1 MDKCHTRSVSG
12 CEHLS
17 SQATLTCFRMK
28 FLKEGTSMCNYFLQ
42 VFIECLLCV
51 RCCIK
56 CTGGDPVALWSEFGV
71 LKECQETH
79 RLTCVKVYVIS
90 VIAVQLASEPTNP
103 WKKPSYPFTISL
115 CLNPKDNCLPFFY
128 LSTVSP
134 WNSLCLHGITL
145 SGCSVYISGFLS
157 PVVFLKLSFV
167 LFNYWYSLWPS
178 SILMLYT
185 LSGLI

>member
-1 MDKCHTRSVSG
+1 
-12 CEHLS
+12 
-17 SQATLTCFRMK
+17 
-28 FLKEGTSMCNYFLQ
+28 MCNYFLQ

-56 CTGGDPVALWSEFGV
+56 CTGGDPAALWSEFGV

-79 RLTCVKVYVIS
+79 RLTCVKVYVITI
-90 VIAVQLASEPTNP
+90 IAVQLASDPTNP

-115 CLNPKDNCLPFFY
+115 CLNPKDNCLPLIY

-145 SGCSVYISGFLS
+145 SGCSFYISGFLS

-167 LFNYWYSLWPS
+167 LFIGIHRDPHLSSCCTLYLGWFNLFTVTWLLFTYRWWYPNWKLKPTSFS
-178 SILMLYT
+178 ST
-185 LSGLI
+185 LELFV